1 MKQPAIKKSIEFL
14 IFLLLIAGCLVV
26 LFPLSRQLDRA
37 LAGYRDSLLQGV
49 EGRTG
54 LRFSYDSL
62 SPSIF
67 RSIRFTNLVI
77 SDASN
82 GSVIAEFSTVSLSL
96 SVTALLRKDYT
107 GAIRQVSVENGSIK
121 VDAVRNQ
128 NTVRLLRALVLDAG
142 SGRHSNQKKRA
153 PSFFTGGDFTLK
165 IKNIDV
171 GYSDLAQDVS
181 GHIVRGSAVLGSD
194 GIDFDLQSKL
204 RYDRPSLAKPG
215 TIVAGISLKGSIN
228 RALDSGSATL
238 VVKSLESGLF
248 SLSRLALVTSY
259 RSGTLFVSSVQDLE
273 PVDVSLV
280 WNIPE
285 KDLTAKLECERLLP
299 LRWIDI
305 KNGNS
310 QIANL
315 KNLTLSGKAMAHF
328 SGRDGLS
335 YTVDMTS
342 TVPEAFYAGA
352 DVRVAL
358 SGNASTVD
366 VKKLAVSGANCEADF
381 SGSVDIKRK
390 VPEGFLSVKRL
401 ILPSG
406 ATLGGDFYFE
416 RGSKGFSCMAPS
428 VRVNNSVFSSA
439 SLSASFRQGSIDI
452 AFSAL
457 DSSGKISADGTITTN
472 GNDRFLQLYA
482 AFDSISVADLVR
494 AGWGFSSHAD
504 PSAINRLS
512 AQLAPFALTT
522 EVYVTSDLK
531 SFSFNC
537 PRLVLASSESNG
549 LVFLL
554 SAKGNESGVDV
565 SDINVRYGSYAVT
578 GNVSVGFESSDGL
591 ILSAALNVNDIPY
604 TLNGMYAN
612 RTLSL
617 YGDYGLAV
625 SAMADD
631 FGGITGSLKVSG
643 FPVPAGPLLLSC
655 SLDTR
660 FAYSP
665 QTRWKVTI
673 DSGTVEDVK
682 NDLPLSTVMQFHG
695 TADEK
700 GLYLENLTVSD
711 AYSTVTGYAG
721 VGVLDDENGNRQ
733 YTAEL
738 LLENHDK
745 TESIKISGQ
754 IRDQVMADAA
764 LGKFTLSD
772 RYIEANV
779 EAKAC
784 PLMRFAPGQQKDN
797 LVTLTA
803 SVSGTPDNLMAS
815 ADVSSIVYHVGNFDL
830 DAHGKFLLEDRNFSL
845 YDAVASWNGQVF
857 TDIAGSCSVDEG
869 KASINAKYSGIM
881 GKSPI
886 TAAVAVDAVA
896 GPKAPL
902 NLKDLAER
910 FTVHAK
916 LTDLRWNTVAP
927 AEPVEATFVHE
938 PGITAIY
945 AGKGDAITG
954 FLLDDGSFTLQAT
967 GESPVRFH
975 AEGNVVNSNLSI
987 AVSDL
992 HVDMPRLWPLTGRGI
1007 VVFDA
1012 GTVDGDFTISGLVND
1027 PEFNGTLKANGVV
1040 VHAPGFLQDV
1050 YGPTSFEIV
1059 ADGKTLSAMGVSLS
1073 GKEGSVSADA
1083 VAEFD
1088 RWVPASVHLLVHTL
1102 PKKPLRVDTENKY
1115 FKAKGYGSC
1124 NLDMTFTRT
1133 ENIVS
1138 GDVYFERGAFAIVF
1152 SGFRNS
1158 DSGEIVYRSRDSLVD
1173 LRLHVGKKV
1182 EFRWP
1187 SDNFPVL
1194 RALIQ
1199 ADNPLSINI
1208 DTAHES
1214 FMVKGDAILRGGEI
1228 YYIKRSFYLRSGT
1241 IAFNEN
1247 QDIFA
1252 PIISMRAEI
1261 RERDADGEPVRII
1274 LSVNKQ
1280 PLTTFVPVL
1289 TSEPVKSD
1297 AELMALLGQAA
1308 SGDSSRDTIIQNA
1321 AVSASD
1327 IFTRMSLFRTAENH
1341 IRDFMHLD
1349 IFSIRTLLLQNAIFG
1364 TSMQGK
1370 TDRKMTVGN
1379 YFDNT
1384 TVYMGKYLGSAIYAD
1399 ALMHFSYY
1407 DPKTEQKTATGQAVY
1422 GNLLLQPELGL
1433 EVTTPFCLLR
1443 WGITPESPETLFVTD
1458 NSITLSW
1465 KFSY

>member
-1 MKQPAIKKSIEFL
+1 MKQPAIKKSIELL
-14 IFLLLIAGCLVV
+14 IFLLLVAGCLVL

-37 LAGYRDSLLQGV
+37 LAGYRDSLLQDV
-49 EGRTG
+49 EGKTG

-67 RSIRFTNLVI
+67 RSIRFTNLVV

-96 SVTALLRKDYT
+96 SVTALLRKDFT
-107 GAIRQVSVENGSIK
+107 GAIRQVSVENGSVK
-121 VDAVRNQ
+121 VDAIRNQ
-128 NTVRLLRALVLDAG
+128 NTVRLIKALALDAR
-142 SGRHSNQKKRA
+142 SGQQSGPKKRSS
-153 PSFFTGGDFTLK
+153 PFFSGNGFTLR

-171 GYSDLAQDVS
+171 GYSDIAQDIS
-181 GHIVRGSAVLGSD
+181 GHIVRGSAALGPD

-215 TIVAGISLKGSIN
+215 TIVAGVSLKGSIT

-285 KDLTAKLECERLLP
+285 KDLTANLECERLLP

-305 KNGNS
+305 RNGNS

-315 KNLTLSGKAMAHF
+315 KNLTLSGKAMAHL

-342 TVPEAFYAGA
+342 TIPEAFYSGA
-352 DVRVAL
+352 DVRIAL
-358 SGNASTVD
+358 SGNASSVN
-366 VKKLAVSGANCEADF
+366 VKKLSVSGANCEADF
-381 SGSVDIKRK
+381 SGSIDIKRK
-390 VPEGFLSVKRL
+390 IPEGYLSVKRL

-406 ATLGGDFYFE
+406 ASLGGDLYFA
-416 RGSKGFSCMAPS
+416 RSAKGFTCMAPS
-428 VRVNNSVFSSA
+428 VQVNDSVFSSV
-439 SLSASFRQGSIDI
+439 SLSASMRQGSVDI
-452 AFSAL
+452 GFSAL

-472 GNDRFLQLYA
+472 GNERFLQLYT
-482 AFDSISVADLVR
+482 AFDSISVSDLVR
-494 AGWGFSSHAD
+494 AGWGFSPNAD
-504 PSAINRLS
+504 PSSVKRLS
-512 AQLAPFALTT
+512 AQLDSFALTT
-522 EVYVTSDLK
+522 EVYLTSDLK

-537 PRLVLASSESNG
+537 PRLVLASSEKNG

-554 SAKGNESGVDV
+554 SAKGNESGVDI
-565 SDINVRYGSYAVT
+565 SDINVTYGSYTVT
-578 GNVSVGFESSDGL
+578 GDVSAGFEQSGGL
-591 ILSAALNVNDIPY
+591 ILTAALNVNDIPY

-625 SAMADD
+625 SAMEDD
-631 FGGITGSLKVSG
+631 FGGITGSLKVAG

-655 SLDTR
+655 TLDTR

-665 QTRWKVTI
+665 QTRLKVTI
-673 DSGTVEDVK
+673 DNGTIEDVK

-738 LLENHDK
+738 LLENYDK
-745 TESIKISGQ
+745 TESFKLSGQ
-754 IRDQVMADAA
+754 IRDQVTADEA

-779 EAKAC
+779 EAKSC
-784 PLMRFAPGQQKDN
+784 PLMRFAPGQQKND

-803 SVSGTPDNLMAS
+803 SISGTPDTLMAS
-815 ADVSSIVYHVGNFDL
+815 ADVSSLVYRTGGFDL
-830 DAHGKFLLEDRNFSL
+830 EAHGKLLLEDKNFSL

-857 TDIAGSCSVDEG
+857 TDITGSCAAAEG
-869 KASINAKYSGIM
+869 KAAINAKYSGIL

-886 TAAVAVDAVA
+886 TAGISVDAVT
-896 GPKAPL
+896 GPKVPST
-902 NLKDLAER
+902 LKDLAER

-916 LTDLRWNTVAP
+916 LTDLHWNTVVP

-945 AGKGDAITG
+945 AGKNDAITG
-954 FLLDDGSFTLQAT
+954 FLLDDGSFSLQAT

-975 AEGNVVNSNLSI
+975 AEGGIVNSNLSI

-992 HVDMPRLWPLTGRGI
+992 HADMPRVWPLTGRGI
-1007 VVFDA
+1007 VTFDQ
-1012 GTVDGDFTISGLVND
+1012 GSVDGDFTISGLLND

-1040 VHAPGFLQDV
+1040 VHAPGYLQDV

-1059 ADGKTLSAMGVSLS
+1059 ADGKTLQATGVSLS
-1073 GKEGSVSADA
+1073 GKEGSVTADA

-1088 RWVPASVHLLVHTL
+1088 RWVPSSIHLLVHTL
-1102 PKKPLRVDTENKY
+1102 PNKPVRVDTENQY
-1115 FKAKGYGSC
+1115 FKAKGFGSC

-1152 SGFRNS
+1152 SGFLNS
-1158 DSGEIVYRSRDSLVD
+1158 DRGEIVYRSRDSLVD

-1199 ADNPLSINI
+1199 ADNPLAINI
-1208 DTAHES
+1208 DTAHDS
-1214 FMVKGDAILRGGEI
+1214 FQVKGDAILRGGEI
-1228 YYIKRSFYLRSGT
+1228 YYIKRSFYLRSGN
-1241 IAFNEN
+1241 ISFNEN

-1261 RERDADGEPVRII
+1261 RERDADGEPVRIV

-1297 AELMALLGQAA
+1297 SELMAILGQAA
-1308 SGDSSRDTIIQNA
+1308 SGDASRDTILQSA

-1327 IFTRMSLFRTAENH
+1327 IFTRMSLFRTAENQ

-1349 IFSIRTLLLQNAIFG
+1349 IFSIRTLLLQNAIIG
-1364 TSMQGK
+1364 SSMQGK

-1399 ALMHFSYY
+1399 ALLHFSYY
-1407 DPKTEQKTATGQAVY
+1407 DPKTEQKTASGQAVY
-1422 GNLLLQPELGL
+1422 GNLLFQPELGF